1 MGRFQSGQMGQTV
14 NLLRHRFGGSNPS
27 LPTCFA
33 EVAQLI
39 EHQPSKLRAAGLSPV
54 FRSKRLRERQCSS
67 GVERILGK
75 DEVAGSIPAIGSSKY
90 TQASLL

>member
-1 MGRFQSGQMGQTV
+1 MGQTV

-27 LPTCFA
+27 LPTRYNVA
-33 EVAQLI
+33 EVAQSI

-54 FRSKRLRERQCSS
+54 FRSKENMERLCSS

-75 DEVAGSIPAIGSSKY
+75 DEVAGSIPAIGSK
-90 TQASLL
+90 

>member
-1 MGRFQSGQMGQTV
+1 MAIAADCKSAPSGSV
-14 NLLRHRFGGSNPS
+14 VRVHLFPLNNV
-27 LPTCFA
+27 A